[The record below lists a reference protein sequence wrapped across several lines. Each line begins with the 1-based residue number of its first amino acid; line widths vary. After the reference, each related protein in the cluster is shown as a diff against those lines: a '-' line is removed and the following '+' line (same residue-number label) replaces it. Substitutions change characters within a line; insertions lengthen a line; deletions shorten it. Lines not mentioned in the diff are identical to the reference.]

1 MTFRFNFEKTLQAAG
16 VLLHLE
22 EKRMSRLRLLKFLY
36 IADRELLAEAAHP
49 ITGDVGYA
57 MKYGPVL
64 SRVYDLIK
72 GTGPRAV
79 EWDDYIHSDGY
90 LVKLVKEPA
99 RSKLSKEEVEKLH
112 EIVDR
117 YRGTLDDELSDET
130 HAFPEW
136 KKHYVEGHGGACRIP
151 WEDMLRA
158 QDRDDMIEPVA
169 QEETSRQYLDD
180 LFGA

>member
-1 MTFRFNFEKTLQAAG
+1 MNFRFNFEKTLQAAG

-49 ITGDVGYA
+49 ITGDVGCA

-90 LVKLVKEPA
+90 LVKLIKEPA
-99 RSKLSKEEVEKLH
+99 RGKLSKEEVEKLY
-112 EIVDR
+112 EIVER
-117 YRGTLDDELSDET
+117 YRGTHDDELSELT

-136 KKHYVEGHGGACRIP
+136 KQHYVADDSGGCRIP

-158 QDRDDMIEPVA
+158 QDRDDMIEPA
-169 QEETSRQYLDD
+169 AEEEKARQYLDD